1 MFYLRHVV
9 LQDVLASRNP
19 YDLLLYIRE
28 DNRFLVP
35 FKEVVGSAMADVHP
49 GALPWV
55 VVDENR
61 LCGFDA
67 YSDKIYLTD
76 LPGARLLFARNET
89 EYLDFIKLWA
99 SGTLM
104 KHQLEHGENGRIKKF
119 NLKSYPLQTEA
130 FYLEYMNLHGFEV
143 HQRNFFRTDFRY
155 ESENGINQGCRPYI
169 YVCCV
174 DFKLVLKTKLK
185 TCPHRKQMKQNDK
198 CLEQIGALICK
209 PWCTKETCN
218 KTKCKGCMICPT

>member
-1 MFYLRHVV
+1 
-9 LQDVLASRNP
+9 
-19 YDLLLYIRE
+19 
-28 DNRFLVP
+28 
-35 FKEVVGSAMADVHP
+35 MADVHP

-99 SGTLM
+99 SGALM
-104 KHQLEHGENGRIKKF
+104 KTQLEQGKKR
-119 NLKSYPLQTEA
+119 LKSYPLQTEA
-130 FYLEYMNLHGFEV
+130 FYSEYLNLHGFQV
-143 HQRNFFRTDFRY
+143 HKRNFFRTDFRY

-169 YVCCV
+169 YACCV
-174 DFKLVLKTKLK
+174 DPELAIKAKLK
-185 TCPHRKQMKQNDK
+185 TCPQPHGRQMKQNDW
-198 CLEQIGALICK
+198 CLEQIKALANKVNATLPFKQKARICK
-209 PWCTKETCN
+209 QWCTKKTCE
-218 KTKCKGCMICPT
+218 KTKCKGCMICGPT